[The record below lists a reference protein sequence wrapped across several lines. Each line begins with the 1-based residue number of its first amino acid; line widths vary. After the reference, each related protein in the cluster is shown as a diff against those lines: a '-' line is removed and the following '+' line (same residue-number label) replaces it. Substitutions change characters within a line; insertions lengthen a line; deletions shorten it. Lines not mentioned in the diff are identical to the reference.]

1 MLTPLVVAGA
11 SLALG
16 AALMCWPSHTA
27 TLIGPTGGSITPA
40 SATDAFRF
48 IQSAHQI
55 ATKSRRVLSVGAGLV
70 CAIAVV
76 GISIPASVAAGVL
89 GGGVTYLVLDVLQTG
104 RRNFDAN
111 RDIEGLRAIAAELRS
126 GQSIDSALLAAA
138 SISSEGTA
146 RRYRAASN
154 AVLLGAD
161 AIPGLLAGPAAG
173 RSVGRV
179 WRLAIATGCPIADL
193 VSNLEIDAQSQRQHN
208 RQIDALL
215 AGPNATAALLAALP
229 VFGLLMGSAIGA
241 NPLRVLSST
250 PIGGGALIV
259 GTALTVAGILWT
271 RFIVSRARGA

>member
-1 MLTPLVVAGA
+1 MAVAGA
-11 SLALG
+11 SLTLG

-27 TLIGPTGGSITPA
+27 TLIGLTGASITA
-40 SATDAFRF
+40 SSATGAFRF
-48 IQSAHQI
+48 MQSARQI
-55 ATKSRRVLSVGAGLV
+55 ATGSRRALAVGAGLV
-70 CAIAVV
+70 CAIAVL
-76 GISIPASVAAGVL
+76 GISIPAAVAAGVL
-89 GGGVTYLVLDVLQTG
+89 GGGVTYLVLDVLQTR

-138 SISSEGTA
+138 SISSERTA

-161 AIPGLLAGPAAG
+161 AIPGLLAGSAVAQ
-173 RSVGRV
+173 SVGRV
-179 WRLAIATGCPIADL
+179 WRLAIATGCPIADP

-229 VFGLLMGSAIGA
+229 IFGLLMGSAIGA
-241 NPLRVLSST
+241 NPLRVLSAT

-271 RFIVSRARGA
+271 RIIVSRARGA